1 MAPTVR
7 NGNARRR
14 VMIVGF
20 DGATLD
26 LIRPWAE
33 AGLLPTFK
41 RLMDESAWGEL
52 QSTIPPVT
60 PAAWNTMA
68 TGLNPGKHGLFD
80 FFRRIDGSY
89 ETTVVN
95 TTHRH
100 GAPLWSL
107 LSQAGYRVAVFNV
120 PASYPPD
127 RVNGTMVSGLL
138 TPSGATDA
146 AYPRELQSELKQ
158 AIPDFG
164 FYPPGIF
171 SKGQEARFVQD
182 VLDWDA
188 MTLRGT
194 EFVMQRDDWDFLFTV
209 FSGVDIMCHVMW
221 KEMESKGTS
230 VESQDPAVKQRLANA
245 IQSVYRQA
253 DGITAHLLQA
263 AGEDTTVIV
272 VSDHGFGLQE
282 NYVHLNAWLE
292 SQGYL
297 KFKRTPFIF
306 AKYIAYRLG
315 VTPLRVLEFIRRL
328 GLGGQ
333 VKQAAGGNRASLDG
347 LIKRAFLSFADVD
360 WSRTLAYSAGFG
372 APIFVNLKGREPQG
386 IISPGSEY
394 DGLLDRLTADL
405 RSLKNPRDGTPF
417 VDKIYRGRDLFPGP
431 YVAAAPDLL
440 FEPRDWRDQG
450 YGLHDLASNRW
461 IESSGDHSGTHRMNG
476 IVFARGPDIRPGY
489 RLQGASIH
497 DIAPT
502 VLARMSVPIPDNLDG
517 RVLNEMFAEP
527 VHAQMQIAYRSADDV
542 DGDGHANQPVMSEE
556 EESVIRERLEALGYF
571 G

>member
-1 MAPTVR
+1 MSRTH
-7 NGNARRR
+7 NGTGHRR

-26 LIRPWAE
+26 LIQPWVD

-41 RLMDESAWGEL
+41 RLMAESAWGDL
-52 QSTIPPVT
+52 RSTIPPVT
-60 PAAWNTMA
+60 PAAWNSMA
-68 TGLNPGKHGLFD
+68 LGLNPGKHGLFD
-80 FFRRIDGSY
+80 FFRRVDGSY

-100 GAPLWSL
+100 GAPLWTL

-127 RVNGTMVSGLL
+127 DVNGTMVSGLL

-146 AYPRELQSELKQ
+146 AYPRELLNELKR
-158 AIPDFG
+158 AVPEFG

-171 SKGQEARFVQD
+171 SKGQETQFVQD

-194 EFVMQRDDWDFLFTV
+194 EFVMQHDNWDFLFTV

-221 KEMESKGTS
+221 KEMETRGAS
-230 VESQDPAVKQRLANA
+230 VESDDSAVKEKLANA
-245 IQSVYRQA
+245 IQAVYRQA
-253 DGITAHLLQA
+253 DAITAKLLDA
-263 AGEDTTVIV
+263 AGEDTTVMV

-282 NYVHLNAWLE
+282 NYVHLNAWLAAH
-292 SQGYL
+292 GYM
-297 KFKRTPFIF
+297 KFKRNPVTLARYF
-306 AKYIAYRLG
+306 AYRLG
-315 VTPLRVLEFIRRL
+315 LTPLGVLEFIRRL

-333 VKQAAGGNRASLDG
+333 VKQAAGGNRARLDA
-347 LIKRAFLSFADVD
+347 LIKSAFLSFADVD
-360 WSRTLAYSAGFG
+360 WSRTVAYSAGFG

-386 IISPGSEY
+386 IVTPGLEY
-394 DGLLDRLTADL
+394 ECLLDQLTTDL
-405 RSLKNPRDGTPF
+405 GALKNPRDGSPF
-417 VDKIYRGRDLFPGP
+417 VDKVYRAREIFSGDHLDS
-431 YVAAAPDLL
+431 APDLL

-450 YGLHDLASNRW
+450 YGLHDFASNHW
-461 IESSGDHSGTHRMNG
+461 IESSRDHSGTHRMNG
-476 IVFARGPDIRPGY
+476 IVFLRGPDIRPGY
-489 RLQGASIH
+489 RIQGAQLF

-502 VLARMSVPIPDNLDG
+502 VLALMGVPIPENIDGHVLDVMLTDAARANL
-517 RVLNEMFAEP
+517 
-527 VHAQMQIAYRSADDV
+527 QIAYSAASQ
-542 DGDGHANQPVMSEE
+542 GNGNGHTEQPVMSEE
-556 EESVIRERLEALGYF
+556 DESVIRERLEALGYF